1 MNKRY
6 SIFIIPI
13 LIISHLFILNGIF
26 YFLIKNNY
34 WNLESILVYNIGWL
48 YTSLI
53 FNTYRIRR
61 YSKLS
66 IIMFNFLKH
75 AFVFSFLFFA
85 YFGVTNKFIDVDR
98 NINVLLLTFSIQFIF
113 SYLYIFALKKYR
125 IEGGNIR
132 KVVIIGENQSVDLLR
147 NFFNKNAEYGYKYQG
162 FFSETNKECRNKYL
176 GKVEDCF
183 DYVLDNKIDEIYC
196 SISSLSTKMAEKIVD
211 FGDNNL
217 VLVKFV
223 PDATKMLHK
232 TVLEYYDYIPILSRR
247 ILPFDNSFNKGL
259 KRLFDILFS
268 LGVIVFVLSWLIPIF
283 AILIKLESKGKVFFK
298 QTRDGL
304 NGSTF
309 ECYKFRSMKV
319 NNDSDKKQATRGDA
333 RITKIGSFM
342 RKTSIDELPQFFN
355 VLKGDMSI
363 VGPRPHMVR
372 QTKEYSKTVNK
383 YMVRHFVKPGITGLA
398 QVKGY
403 RGEIETKHDID
414 NRVRLDIF
422 YIENWSFLLD
432 LKIILLTVTN
442 AIEGEDKAY

>member
-1 MNKRY
+1 MC
-6 SIFIIPI
+6 
-13 LIISHLFILNGIF
+13 F
-26 YFLIKNNY
+26 YLLIKDNY
-34 WNLESILVYNIGWL
+34 WNFQSVIVYNLGWL
-48 YTSLI
+48 YLSLVFKI
-53 FNTYRIRR
+53 YKIRR
-61 YSKLS
+61 FSKLS
-66 IIMFNFLKH
+66 IVMFNFLKH
-75 AFVFSFLFFA
+75 AFVFSFLFFG
-85 YFGVTNKFIDVDR
+85 YYGIRNKFINVEQ
-98 NINVLLLTFSIQFIF
+98 NINVLFLTYSIQFIF
-113 SYLYIFALKKYR
+113 TYLYIYALKKYR

-132 KVVIIGENQSVDLLR
+132 KVIIIGENQSVDLLKD
-147 NFFNKNAEYGYKYQG
+147 FFNKKAEYGYRYQG
-162 FFSETNKECRNKYL
+162 FFSDSNKKNKKNFL
-176 GKVEDCF
+176 GKINDSF
-183 DYVLDNKIDEIYC
+183 DYVIENKIDEIYC
-196 SISSLSTKMAEKIVD
+196 SISSLTPEMAEKIVD

-217 VLVKFV
+217 VHVKFV

-268 LGVIVFVLSWLIPIF
+268 LAVIVFVLSWLIPIL

-319 NNDSDKKQATRGDA
+319 NNDSDLKQATRGDA
-333 RITKIGSFM
+333 RITKIGNFM

-398 QVKGY
+398 QVRGY

-432 LKIILLTVTN
+432 LKIILLTITN